1 MIKRINIDKIA
12 ILGLLWLLCACQT
25 SAHDN
30 VQKEDKSAK
39 DSSDIKGI
47 LEPSYIKVA
56 KAKKESLY
64 YTIYSNGKILSNKEV
79 ELAFA
84 ASGIVQKIHIKN
96 GDFVTKGQLLVS
108 LDDNEVQL
116 RLRRAREEHNKNDE
130 SYRSSFIDFDG
141 GIGDG
146 VAIPDTLK
154 RLLKIR
160 HGLFISEI
168 AMEEAE
174 RALEN
179 RYLKAPFSGRVAD
192 LYVSEGKQ
200 VSAST
205 PICYLYADK
214 ALEVETFVSESDV
227 HWLKKGM
234 PAEVRPL
241 AGNETYKAQIADINP
256 KVEKQGL
263 VRLRLRIINP
273 EGLLQGMNVKISMQ
287 IPQPPQLLVP
297 KEAIVMRSDREVVF
311 TYENGK
317 AMWNY
322 IEKGKENSQYAEVL
336 DGLEEGAEVIISNNL
351 QLSHEARVKKIEEE

>member
-1 MIKRINIDKIA
+1 MIKYFCFNKSIV
-12 ILGLLWLLCACQT
+12 LMLLSLLWGCQG
-25 SAHDN
+25 AANDN
-30 VQKEDKSAK
+30 IERTEQLA
-39 DSSDIKGI
+39 DSSSITGF

-56 KAKKESLY
+56 NIKKESLY
-64 YTIYSNGKILSNKEV
+64 YTIYSNGKILSSSEV

-84 ASGIVQKIHIKN
+84 SSGTIQKIDIKN
-96 GDFVTKGQLLVS
+96 SDFVNKGQLLLS
-108 LDDNEVQL
+108 LDDAEAQL

-141 GIGDG
+141 GVGDG

-168 AMEEAE
+168 ALEEAE

-179 RYLKAPFSGRVAD
+179 KYLKAPFSGRIAD

-200 VSAST
+200 ISAGT
-205 PICYLYADK
+205 PVCYLYDDK
-214 ALEVETFVSESDV
+214 SLEVETFISESEV

-241 AGNETYKAQIADINP
+241 ASNQKYEAQIADINP
-256 KVEKQGL
+256 KVEKEGL
-263 VRLRLRIINP
+263 VRLRLRILKP
-273 EGLLQGMNVKISMQ
+273 TGLLRGMNVKVKIQ

-297 KEAIVMRSDREVVF
+297 KEAVVMRSDREVVF

-322 IEKGKENSQYAEVL
+322 IEKGKENSDYIEVL
-336 DGLEEGAEVIISNNL
+336 EGLDEGDEVIISNNL
-351 QLSHEARVKKIEEE
+351 QLSHEARVKKIEAE